1 MQGERPPVNR
11 SMTEKDP
18 MSPLGAADSILDTIG
33 GTPVVRLSRLSPP
46 GGAAI
51 HLKLE
56 FLQPTG
62 SLKDRTALGMIEA
75 AEREGLLSPG
85 ATVIEATGG
94 NTGIALAQVC
104 AVKGYKLMVT
114 MPESAS
120 LERRA
125 LLQAY
130 GAKVELTPEHE
141 HLEGARRRA
150 RELLAATPD
159 AFMPDQFSSP
169 AAVETHV
176 TGMGA
181 ELVETVRADGG
192 RIDACVVAVGT
203 GAAVTGV
210 GRALKA
216 AFPEVQIVAVEPAGS
231 EVLAGGPP
239 GPHRIQ
245 GMGAGYV
252 PDNVDRSVIDVLTA
266 VSESEAWE
274 MKVRLAREEGLL
286 VGISTGA
293 TVVAARRL
301 AETMGPEARIYTLA
315 ADTGERYFSMARY
328 FA

>member
-1 MQGERPPVNR
+1 
-11 SMTEKDP
+11 
-18 MSPLGAADSILDTIG
+18 MSPLGTVDTLLDTIG
-33 GTPVVRLSRLSPP
+33 GTPVVRLSRISPA

-75 AEREGLLSPG
+75 AEREGRLSPG

-104 AVKGYKLMVT
+104 SIKGYPLVLT

-120 LERRA
+120 LERLA
-125 LLQAY
+125 LLRSY
-130 GAKVELTPEHE
+130 GARVELTPEHE
-141 HLEGARRRA
+141 HLDGAVRRA
-150 RELLAATPD
+150 RALLEEIPGAY
-159 AFMPDQFSSP
+159 MPDQFNSP
-169 AAVETHV
+169 AAIEAHV
-176 TGMGA
+176 AGTGA

-192 RIDACVVAVGT
+192 RIDAFVAGVGT
-203 GAAVTGV
+203 GASITGV

-216 AFPEVQIVAVEPAGS
+216 SFPEVKIVAVEPTGS

-239 GPHRIQ
+239 GPHRLQ
-245 GMGAGYV
+245 GMGVGFV
-252 PDNVDRSVIDVLTA
+252 PDNVDRSVIDVLSA
-266 VSESEAWE
+266 VSEMDAWE

-293 TVVAARRL
+293 TVVAALRL
-301 AETMGPEARIYTLA
+301 AETLDPQARIYALA